1 MIKNNPLLILSVVCI
16 SFIIVSAVFAPI
28 IAPYNPYQI
37 HSSILS
43 GPSSQFLLGTDRLG
57 RDLLSRMIYGSRISI
72 EVGLIAVGI
81 STTIGVILGG
91 IAGLKGGFI
100 DAAIMRIVDA
110 FLSFPVFFLILAVI
124 SYVGPGIINVMVI
137 IGLTSWMGVARMVRA
152 EVMRLRKTEFIL
164 ASRLANQTDLK
175 ILLHHLI
182 PNSLAPV
189 IVNATLG
196 VGSAILT
203 ESALSFLGIGV
214 QPPVASWGSILSEG
228 KDYISIAWWLT
239 LFPGIAILITV
250 LSFTIVGDTL
260 QKITGNNSDRS

>member
-1 MIKNNPLLILSVVCI
+1 MTI
-16 SFIIVSAVFAPI
+16 FAPV

-37 HSSILS
+37 HNSILAS
-43 GPSSQFLLGTDRLG
+43 PSSQFLFGTDRLG
-57 RDLLSRMIYGSRISI
+57 RDLLSRMIYGSRVSI

-81 STTIGVILGG
+81 STVIGVFLGG
-91 IAGLKGGFI
+91 IAGLKGGII
-100 DAAIMRIVDA
+100 DAVIMRIVDA
-110 FLSFPVFFLILAVI
+110 FLAFPVFFLILAVI
-124 SYVGPGIINVMVI
+124 SYVGPGITNVMII

-152 EVMRLRKTEFIL
+152 EVMRLKKAEFVL
-164 ASRLANQTDLK
+164 ASRLAGQTDLK

-196 VGSAILT
+196 IGAAILT

-214 QPPVASWGSILSEG
+214 QPPIASWGSILSEG

-239 LFPGIAILITV
+239 LFPGLAILITV
-250 LSFTIVGDTL
+250 LSFTIIGDYL
-260 QKITGNNSDRS
+260 QKITGNNQLNRS